1 MFFSFI
7 LSTFLQRKMFDVN
20 VVVVYNTVMITK
32 FLLHIIANALAILA
46 AGRFVPN
53 VIYNFDLLSLIKI
66 ALILALANILLK
78 PILKMIFGPI
88 ILLTLGLFTVAINIF
103 LIWLTVYFVPELSI
117 TGWIAYFW
125 VMIMLSFFNFAVS
138 TITRDKKEN

>member
-1 MFFSFI
+1 M
-7 LSTFLQRKMFDVN
+7 STFLQRKMFDVN